1 MYKILKKK
9 FTFKKLS
16 LHKMKSKIALVMLY
30 NCTDIHQK
38 KKGFF
43 TVKEDPYML
52 IPVMLL
58 TALAVGLGI
67 WPNPLIEY
75 ISGIVAGIL

>member
-1 MYKILKKK
+1 MEE
-9 FTFKKLS
+9 
-16 LHKMKSKIALVMLY
+16 
-30 NCTDIHQK
+30 K

-52 IPVMLL
+52 LPIMLL